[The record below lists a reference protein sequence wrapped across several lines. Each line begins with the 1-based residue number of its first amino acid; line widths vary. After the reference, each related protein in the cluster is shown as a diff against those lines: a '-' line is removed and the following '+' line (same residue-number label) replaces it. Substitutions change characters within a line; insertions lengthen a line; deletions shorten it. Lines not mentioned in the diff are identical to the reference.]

1 MAGDEAAEKV
11 HYSGVAHDR
20 HVRLTRVR
28 LQRRAFESGHGDG
41 IVTRATVAETLHLAV
56 LV

>member
-11 HYSGVAHDR
+11 HYSGVAQDL